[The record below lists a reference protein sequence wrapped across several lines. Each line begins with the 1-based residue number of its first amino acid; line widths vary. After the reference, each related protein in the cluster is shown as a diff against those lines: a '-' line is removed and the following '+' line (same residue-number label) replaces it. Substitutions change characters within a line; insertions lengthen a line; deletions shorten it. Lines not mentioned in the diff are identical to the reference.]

1 MNTEKFNDV
10 SLNDKVV
17 LEDKKVTFWSILNRF
32 NTLIDSFRSII
43 FLIQFIFVLF
53 IIISIIIV
61 FNKINNVI
69 KYIEELPNIIKNGV
83 TSIF

>member
-1 MNTEKFNDV
+1 MNEEKFNDV

-17 LEDKKVTFWSILNRF
+17 MEDKKVTFWSILNRF

-43 FLIQFIFVLF
+43 FLIQLIFVLF